1 MCVSYEYSPPR
12 RRLRA
17 SGAIKGHAGG
27 GALYPGGLS
36 PRRGGGG
43 FAGAGVSGDA
53 VTGGSGAAGATGSGA
68 AGAGGSG
75 VPAAGA
81 ADATCSAPSIAR
93 EQPEQEQRI
102 GRRGGAPI
110 CAARAAE
117 FIIACF
123 SGVRFSNES

>member
-1 MCVSYEYSPPR
+1 MK
-12 RRLRA
+12 A
-17 SGAIKGHAGG
+17 
-27 GALYPGGLS
+27 GGLS
-36 PRRGGGG
+36 PRCGGGG
-43 FAGAGVSGDA
+43 FAGDGVSGDA

-123 SGVRFSNES
+123 FFWSTVFERTLMDFN

>member
-1 MCVSYEYSPPR
+1 MNPTSLQIPPD
-12 RRLRA
+12 
-17 SGAIKGHAGG
+17 
-27 GALYPGGLS
+27 
-36 PRRGGGG
+36 RGGGSG
-43 FAGAGVSGDA
+43 AGAGVSGQTGGA
-53 VTGGSGAAGATGSGA
+53 FTGGSGAAGAASA
-68 AGAGGSG
+68 AGAGGAG

-81 ADATCSAPSIAR
+81 ADVTCSAPSIAR

-123 SGVRFSNES
+123 FPEEGFRTNPK